1 MNAMSR
7 TVIPDRVA
15 TRAEV
20 LSQRRRL
27 AELAAEYGLEQP
39 RVDER
44 GTVIVHSREPG
55 YRLLARYATGAARL
69 VGAWVNVI
77 TDDVPAAE
85 VDAEAL

>member
-1 MNAMSR
+1 MSK
-7 TVIPDRVA
+7 TVTPDRVA

-20 LSQRRRL
+20 LGQRRRL
-27 AELAAEYGLEQP
+27 AELAAEHGLGQP
-39 RVDER
+39 LVDAR
-44 GTVIVHSREPG
+44 GTVIVHSDAPG
-55 YRLLARYATGAARL
+55 YRLVARYATDAARL

>member
-1 MNAMSR
+1 MSVMSK
-7 TVIPDRVA
+7 TVTPDRVA

-20 LSQRRRL
+20 LRQRRRL
-27 AELAAEYGLEQP
+27 ADLAADYGLGQP
-39 RVDER
+39 RVDGR
-44 GTVIVHSREPG
+44 GTVIVQSDEPG
-55 YRLLARYATGAARL
+55 YRLLARYATDATRL

>member
-1 MNAMSR
+1 MSK
-7 TVIPDRVA
+7 TVTPDRVA

-20 LSQRRRL
+20 LRQRRRL
-27 AELAAEYGLEQP
+27 ADLAAEYGLGEP

-44 GTVIVHSREPG
+44 GTVIVRSAEPG
-55 YRLLARYATGAARL
+55 YRLLARYATDATRL

-85 VDAEAL
+85 VNAEAL